1 MEIKQNISL
10 KNRNTFGIDIY
21 ADRLVEYY
29 SIEELQDFIRCRVAD
44 GDKSPLMHIGGGSN
58 LLFMNDFHGTVLHS
72 CIQGI
77 NVTANEGDNVY
88 VRVGAGVCWDDWVQ
102 YAIDSSW
109 FGLENLSA
117 IPGEVGAS
125 AIQNI
130 GAYGSEAK
138 DFILYVDCVDMETGD
153 IRHFCRAECEYGY
166 RDSIFKNV
174 VAGRYAVTHVHF
186 QLSHSFRPNIEY
198 GGIRKALEEQ
208 GVQEWDLSPQ
218 VLRQTIIRLR
228 QQKLPD
234 PAVTGNAGSFFKNPV
249 VSAAEWQKLLQ
260 EYPEAPHYDA
270 ANGVKIPA
278 AWLIEQCGWKG
289 RSLGNAG
296 VYENQPLVLVNNGS
310 ATGADIAALSKAIQD
325 DVKKRFGISL
335 ETEVNFVCG
344 E

>member
-1 MEIKQNISL
+1 MMEIKQNISL
-10 KNRNTFGIDIY
+10 KNRNTFGIDVF
-21 ADRLVEYY
+21 ADKLVDYY

-44 GDKSPLMHIGGGSN
+44 GDTSPLLHIGGGSN
-58 LLFMNDFHGTVLHS
+58 LLFLKDFHGTILHS

-77 NVTANEGDNVY
+77 NVTADEGDNIY
-88 VRVGAGVCWDDWVQ
+88 VRVGAGIRWDAWVQ

-138 DFILYVDCVDMETGD
+138 DFILYVDCVDLETGD

-174 VAGRYAVTHVHF
+174 VSGRYAVTHVHF

-198 GGIRKALEEQ
+198 GGIRAALQEQ
-208 GVQEWDLSPQ
+208 GIKEWDLSPAM
-218 VLRQTIIRLR
+218 LRQTIIHLR

-234 PAVTGNAGSFFKNPV
+234 PNVCGNAGSFFKNPII
-249 VSAAEWQKLLQ
+249 SYEDWAKLL
-260 EYPEAPHYDA
+260 ENCPDAPHYELET
-270 ANGVKIPA
+270 GVKVPA

-289 RSLGNAG
+289 RSLGKAG
-296 VYENQPLVLVNNGS
+296 VYANQPLVLVNNGD
-310 ATGADIAALSKAIQD
+310 AQGKDIAALSKAIQD
-325 DVKKRFGISL
+325 DVAKHFGITL
-335 ETEVNFVCG
+335 ETEVCFV
-344 E
+344 

>member
-1 MEIKQNISL
+1 
-10 KNRNTFGIDIY
+10 
-21 ADRLVEYY
+21 
-29 SIEELQDFIRCRVAD
+29 
-44 GDKSPLMHIGGGSN
+44 
-58 LLFMNDFHGTVLHS
+58 
-72 CIQGI
+72 
-77 NVTANEGDNVY
+77 
-88 VRVGAGVCWDDWVQ
+88 
-102 YAIDSSW
+102 
-109 FGLENLSA
+109 
-117 IPGEVGAS
+117 VGAS

-138 DFILYVDCVDMETGD
+138 DFILYVDCVDLETGD

-198 GGIRKALEEQ
+198 GGIRKVLEEQ

-249 VSAAEWQKLLQ
+249 VSREKFEQLASS
-260 EYPEAPHYDA
+260 YPTIPHYDVSPSE
-270 ANGVKIPA
+270 VKIPA

-289 RSLGNAG
+289 RSQGRVA
-296 VYENQPLVLVNNGS
+296 VHDRQPLVLVNLG
-310 ATGADIAALSKAIQD
+310 GAKGEEVRQLALDIVNDID
-325 DVKKRFGISL
+325 NRFGIHL
-335 ETEVNFVCG
+335 EPEVIFIG
-344 E
+344 